1 MGVAAG
7 AVPLPDKLTACGL
20 PLAVSLM
27 LTEAVSL
34 PPAVGVNVT
43 LIVQLAPAASE
54 LPQVLVWA
62 KALALAP
69 VIATL
74 VMLNVALPSLVRV
87 TI

>member
-1 MGVAAG
+1 
-7 AVPLPDKLTACGL
+7 
-20 PLAVSLM
+20 M

-34 PPAVGVNVT
+34 PLAVGVNVT
-43 LIVQLAPAASE
+43 LIVQWAPAASE